1 MERRSQAF
9 SVVLIMYL
17 FKTVHGGHDK
27 RIACIQCGVHFAKKC
42 RSGEVFYILC
52 SRVLWL
58 ESNSRFASIAQ
69 LLPIVTM
76 AAAAATTPGKY
87 PDPPYNSETD
97 ASCLQCFFPEC
108 RMQRKGYASMMS
120 HCKQDHTEGRVP
132 EEWKETWFYK
142 QARDVENITRR
153 KRERK
158 KNAARKCREENEE
171 QEMQEKH
178 RGQDSLFVIL
188 FRFVFDKAFFH
199 GAWRGAPFGAFYSFR
214 IILCS

>member
-1 MERRSQAF
+1 MRSQAF
-9 SVVLIMYL
+9 PVVLIMYL
-17 FKTVHGGHDK
+17 FKTVYGGHDK

-69 LLPIVTM
+69 LLPIATM

-97 ASCLQCFFPEC
+97 ASCLQCFFPDC

-120 HCKQDHTEGRVP
+120 HIKQDHTEKRMSLTRGIWYTGK
-132 EEWKETWFYK
+132 EEGSLKPDISFE
-142 QARDVENITRR
+142 QVRHIARTHRHEAPAAQLAI
-153 KRERK
+153 EAPAEQLPI
-158 KNAARKCREENEE
+158 NA
-171 QEMQEKH
+171 
-178 RGQDSLFVIL
+178 D
-188 FRFVFDKAFFH
+188 
-199 GAWRGAPFGAFYSFR
+199 
-214 IILCS
+214 